1 MKGCKSEPAHEIEQ
15 NVTCEIDTAR
25 MGSGTSEQGLTF
37 EQESRVLCER
47 LRSLDP
53 KLFRFALAVLGSVT
67 GSSDENDVD
76 MDEIHFI
83 R

>member
-1 MKGCKSEPAHEIEQ
+1 MNRHKRKQAHEFEAD
-15 NVTCEIDTAR
+15 VTREIDTAH
-25 MGSGTSEQGLTF
+25 MDSGAECGALTF
-37 EQESRVLCER
+37 EQECRVQCER
-47 LRSLDP
+47 LRSLSPDV
-53 KLFRFALAVLGSVT
+53 FRFAMTLLACAT